1 MTTSNS
7 SLSRAN
13 VYFLSIFLAIGV
25 SVSIFFEFLPI
36 LPIVG
41 CVILLIFFIY
51 PAFPTFLLTFI
62 FLVSQEVMVFP
73 SAGLALQLPTEPLIL
88 ILGAAWVIH
97 FIFNNSNYSDTLSI
111 FDYAVIFYLCVLAV
125 SVVLSSHKFI
135 SLKFFVNAVGYL
147 IVCVYWTKS
156 SITNTK
162 SLIRLIQTF
171 FCFAIIIAC
180 FSITKH
186 SFAGFV
192 KEYSNIMTEPF
203 FEERGTYSAYL
214 SIIFGFSFT
223 IALSN
228 LKNNSLTNLSI
239 FTAIITIIAITLSY
253 TRAAWLSCLFIIS
266 CFFVFRAGSLIKNK
280 YFWVFITLIVVSVI
294 ALGSSILVNLQEN
307 ALTIVD
313 VQRNVSNLERINR
326 WVAAVNMFLA
336 KPIFGFGV
344 GTYPIHFYEFQN
356 PLFSTIISDM
366 YAGAHNDYLQYL
378 SEAGLVGLG
387 SWIFLLSSII
397 IIAYKTIKTTNND
410 LYSTL
415 TLGATLGITSYLF
428 HALFNGYLEFDKVAV
443 PFWLTIGIILSIR
456 KLDLNSHQELATK

>member
-1 MTTSNS
+1 MTISNLT
-7 SLSRAN
+7 LSKSN
-13 VYFLSIFLAIGV
+13 VYIISICLAVII
-25 SVSIFFEFLPI
+25 SISIFFEFLPI
-36 LPIVG
+36 LPLIG
-41 CVILLIFFIY
+41 CVVLLIFFIY
-51 PAFPTFLLTFI
+51 PALPTFLLTFF
-62 FLVSQEVMVFP
+62 FLISQEVMVLP
-73 SAGLALQLPTEPLIL
+73 SAGLALQLPTEPIIL
-88 ILGAAWVIH
+88 ILGASWVIH
-97 FIFNNSNYSDTLSI
+97 FVFNNQTTNYRLTI
-111 FDYAVIFYLCVLAV
+111 FDYAVIIYLTVIAISVL
-125 SVVLSSHKFI
+125 LSSHKLI

-147 IVCVYWTKS
+147 IVCVYWTRNSIS
-156 SITNTK
+156 STK
-162 SLIRLIQTF
+162 SLIRLVQVF
-171 FCFAIIIAC
+171 FIFAIFIAC

-192 KEYSNIMTEPF
+192 KDYSNIMTEPF

-214 SIIFGFSFT
+214 SIVFGFSFT

-228 LKNNSLTNLSI
+228 LKSNSLTNLSI

-266 CFFVFRAGSLIKNK
+266 CFFILRAGSLIKNK
-280 YFWVFITLIVVSVI
+280 YFWVFIGLIFVSVI

-326 WVAAVNMFLA
+326 WVAAFNMFLA
-336 KPIFGFGV
+336 KPVFGFGV
-344 GTYPIHFYEFQN
+344 GTYPIHFYEYQN

-378 SEAGLVGLG
+378 SEAGLIG
-387 SWIFLLSSII
+387 LLSWLFLMISVLIT
-397 IIAYKTIKTTNND
+397 AYQTIKLTDND

-443 PFWLTIGIILSIR
+443 PFWLTIGIIMCIR
-456 KLDLNSHQELATK
+456 KLELTSHQKHTTK